1 MKNAIITGADGGMGR
16 EHTLLLAKAGY
27 NIIMTT
33 SKQQKGEKACEELK
47 QKTQWEHISVLQLN
61 LEDFD
66 AITNF
71 CKNINIEQIDVLL
84 NNAGTLPS
92 VPKTTKQG
100 FDYTIGVN
108 FLGHF
113 LLTEL
118 LSPRFVA
125 GTKIVNMVSLTYKYG
140 KITDNIFAPTLTHYN
155 RFVNYSNSKLA
166 LYYAT
171 LYWAEKWKDKNIL
184 VNCADPGIVNTKI
197 ITMNNKI
204 VDTLCNIFFRP
215 IIRTPQQGADTMSYI
230 AINDINNLSG
240 EMFKNRKKQQIADK
254 IKKSP
259 QKDLLIK
266 QTFEVLAP
274 YLSPQTT
281 MK

>member
-1 MKNAIITGADGGMGR
+1 MKTAIITGADGGMGR
-16 EHTLLLAKAGY
+16 EHTIALAKAGCK
-27 NIIMTT
+27 IIMTST
-33 SKQQKGEKACEELK
+33 KQQKGEKICEELK
-47 QKTQWEHISVLQLN
+47 QKTQWEHISVKQLN
-61 LEDFD
+61 LEDLD
-66 AITNF
+66 SIVDF
-71 CKNINIEQIDVLL
+71 CKTINVDKINILL

-118 LSPRFVA
+118 LYPHFTA

-140 KITDNIFAPTLTHYN
+140 KIFNNFFAPTLTHYN

-184 VNCADPGIVNTKI
+184 VNCADPGIVSTKI
-197 ITMNNKI
+197 IKMDNTV
-204 VDTLCNIFFRP
+204 VDTLCDIFFRP
-215 IIRTPQQGADTMSYI
+215 IIRTPKQGADTMSYI
-230 AINDINNLSG
+230 AINDINNISG
-240 EMFKNRKKQQIADK
+240 EMFKSRKIHHVSDK

-259 QKDLLIK
+259 QKNLLLQ
-266 QTFEVLAP
+266 QTFDILSP
-274 YLSPQTT
+274 YLSE
-281 MK
+281 